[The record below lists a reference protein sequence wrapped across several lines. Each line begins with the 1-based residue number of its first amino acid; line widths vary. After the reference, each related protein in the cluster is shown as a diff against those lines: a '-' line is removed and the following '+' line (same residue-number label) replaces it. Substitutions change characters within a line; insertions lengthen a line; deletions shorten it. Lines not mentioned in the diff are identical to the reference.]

1 MDERRFVVWGS
12 SGHARVLRDML
23 GPNDRIVG
31 LIDNDLNARTI
42 QNGVPLVV
50 GIEGFKALTDEFRAE
65 NLSGLVAIGGG
76 RGADRLEILDL
87 FVASGL
93 ETPELIHPLA
103 YCAPSSTVGK
113 GSHVMAQ
120 SVLAADARIGR
131 GVIINHGAV
140 VDHECVLAD
149 GVHIAPGATLCGC
162 VHVGE
167 NAFIGAGATVLP
179 RLHIG
184 AGSVVGAGAT
194 VTCDVPEN
202 NVVTGIPARPVST

>member
-12 SGHARVLRDML
+12 SGHARVLRDMI
-23 GPNDRIVG
+23 GTNDRIVA
-31 LIDNDLNARTI
+31 LIDNDRNAEAI
-42 QNGVPLVV
+42 QDDVPVAV
-50 GIEGFKALTDEFRAE
+50 GIEGFRALLEKFRSDD
-65 NLSGLVAIGGG
+65 LRGLVAIGGG

-87 FVASGL
+87 FAASGI

-103 YCAPSSTVGK
+103 HCAPSSVVGK

-131 GVIINHGAV
+131 GVIVNHGAV
-140 VDHECVLAD
+140 VDHECNLAD
-149 GVHIAPGATLCGC
+149 GVHVAPGATLCGC
-162 VHVGE
+162 VRVGE

-194 VTCDVPEN
+194 VTCDVPAN
-202 NVVTGIPARPVST
+202 TVVTGIPARPVST